1 MSSPLTPESAARRAQ
16 PELLMPQ
23 AVLSRTAA
31 RLAEQFAGVF
41 SVQTVERYVFES
53 YTALHRTANV
63 HTHLTSLAQ
72 RFATDRL
79 TALAQS
85 QGNAP
90 KDVPEV
96 LFLCVHNAGR
106 SQMAAAL
113 LTHRAQGRVHVRS
126 AGSAPAGFVN
136 PVVVEAMA
144 EIGLD
149 LGQEF
154 PKPLTDDVVA
164 AADCVVTMGCGD
176 ACPVYPGK
184 LYLDWALTDPD
195 GVDLATVRG
204 IRDDLDHR
212 VQVLLRE
219 LTAPTLSRTQLA
231 ALTGSPT
238 PA

>member
-1 MSSPLTPESAARRAQ
+1 MTSPVDPTSTHRAQ
-16 PELLMPQ
+16 HELLMPQ

-31 RLAEQFAGVF
+31 TLAQKFEGVF

-53 YTALHRTANV
+53 YTALHRTATV

-85 QGNAP
+85 QGDAP

-126 AGSAPAGFVN
+126 AGSAPTNSIN
-136 PVVVEAMA
+136 PVVVAAMA

-184 LYLDWALTDPD
+184 LYLDWVLTDPD
-195 GVDLATVRG
+195 GADLATVRG
-204 IRDDLDHR
+204 IRDDLDDR

-219 LTAPTLSRTQLA
+219 LTDPTLSRAQIA
-231 ALTGSPT
+231 ALTATPT